1 MPLVYW
7 IRYPEHQNLLIE
19 GYVGITTDLNKRIKQ
34 HKKLA
39 LRNPN
44 GPKDEAL
51 VGDRATEIVVDHIF
65 SGTAAECVEEEKRLR
80 PKKHIGWN
88 LHAGGGY
95 NGRSPEEVY
104 KRRLLQGRISQRQYD
119 RLIEEINNDY

>member
-7 IRYPEHQNLLIE
+7 IRYPEHQNLLAD
-19 GYVGITTDLNKRIKQ
+19 GYVGITEDLERRVKQ

-39 LRNPN
+39 LRNLN

-51 VGDRATEIVVDHIF
+51 IGPRAQEIVVEHIF

-80 PKKHIGWN
+80 PEKYIGWN

-104 KRRLLQGRISQRQYD
+104 KRRLLQGRISQRQYNQ
-119 RLIEEINNDY
+119 LIEEINNDY

>member
-7 IRYPEHQNLLIE
+7 IRYPEHQNPLTD
-19 GYVGITTDLNKRIKQ
+19 GYVGITDDLTRRFKQ

-39 LRNPN
+39 LKNPN

-51 VGDRATEIVVDHIF
+51 IGARSEEIIVEQMFIG
-65 SGTAAECVEEEKRLR
+65 SAAECVNEEKRLR
-80 PKKHIGWN
+80 PEKYIGWN

-95 NGRSPEEVY
+95 NGRSQEEVY